1 MVSVP
6 LVMVYWLQVAV
17 GDGVGVGVNVAD
29 AVAVAVDVGEGE
41 AVAVA
46 VGVGDGAVWQNT
58 SVSAAGVDKAAD
70 GRGRYVAQRNSQN
83 SGLQYPGAG
92 RSELPDLVG
101 TLSSP
106 SDGVEST

>member
-1 MVSVP
+1 MVTMQSSQWLPMSVVPGTIVSVP
-6 LVMVYWLQVAV
+6 LVMVYWLQVDV

-58 SVSAAGVDKAAD
+58 SVVIV
-70 GRGRYVAQRNSQN
+70 GRPV
-83 SGLQYPGAG
+83 
-92 RSELPDLVG
+92 
-101 TLSSP
+101 LS
-106 SDGVEST
+106 

>member
-1 MVSVP
+1 LPLSVVP
-6 LVMVYWLQVAV
+6 GTILPPIWLIVYWLQVAV

-58 SVSAAGVDKAAD
+58 SVSAAGA
-70 GRGRYVAQRNSQN
+70 
-83 SGLQYPGAG
+83 
-92 RSELPDLVG
+92 VG
-101 TLSSP
+101 S
-106 SDGVEST
+106 